1 MLFQYFI
8 VKHALSHGVRAE
20 DYRRLASEAASRL
33 SPGEVLEAEARR
45 REGRERERSVPVVL
59 PLSDSLKGS
68 LVRENK
74 NSSAVF
80 TSKYNSRIRCAPKDL
95 DLVHEKQVGFHTSL
109 NMIGVQNRT
118 H

>member
-1 MLFQYFI
+1 MPLSEKNQFFSQYFI

-45 REGRERERSVPVVL
+45 REGRERERAVPVVL

-68 LVRENK
+68 LVRENTAYPC
-74 NSSAVF
+74 S
-80 TSKYNSRIRCAPKDL
+80 
-95 DLVHEKQVGFHTSL
+95 TSL
-109 NMIGVQNRT
+109 HCRGKGGLSSKAAENSAFLSYG
-118 H
+118 